1 MAPLLIEN
9 SRVVLEV
16 ITEKSLSSYLL
27 RCGSAR
33 KACRP
38 SLIQLLSRV
47 HATTYNETPVCYP
60 DNHLETKKSHN
71 TFVGIAGSRP

>member
-9 SRVVLEV
+9 PRVFLKV
-16 ITEKSLSSYLL
+16 ITEKSLTSYLL
-27 RCGSAR
+27 RCRSAR

-47 HATTYNETPVCYP
+47 HSTTYNETNVCYS
-60 DNHLETKKSHN
+60 DNHLERLRKATKHLSE
-71 TFVGIAGSRP
+71 

>member
-1 MAPLLIEN
+1 MAPPLIEN
-9 SRVVLEV
+9 PRVVLEV

-47 HATTYNETPVCYP
+47 HATTYTYNEISVRYP
-60 DNHLETKKSHN
+60 DNHLERLRKATTHLSE
-71 TFVGIAGSRP
+71 